1 MALSKERKLLL
12 GALGSAGLILVADQV
27 LLGPPQGANA
37 SPVAPAEPVQPAPA
51 STSDAPL
58 ASELDTP
65 EMSRASGKLV
75 ASWNEQL
82 SEARPDIADRTELSD
97 PFSATVQHEPDSSGA
112 MSPQEFQ
119 QEHKLTAVMTG
130 GDIGVAMI
138 NRKPVRINQLVAG
151 YRLISVDS
159 RSAEF
164 RAGDQTV
171 RLVLPQQ
178 INGGSQ

>member
-37 SPVAPAEPVQPAPA
+37 SQVAPAQPAQP
-51 STSDAPL
+51 TQTPTTQAPM
-58 ASELDTP
+58 AAERETA
-65 EMSRASGKLV
+65 EMSRASGELV

-82 SEARPDIADRTELSD
+82 SEARPDSTDEAEISD
-97 PFSATVQHEPDSSGA
+97 PFSSAEQYAPDPSGVI
-112 MSPQEFQ
+112 SPQEFRQ
-119 QEHKLTAVMTG
+119 GHKLTAVMTG

-138 NRKPVRINQLVAG
+138 NGKPVRINQIVEG

-171 RLVLPQQ
+171 RLILPQQ
-178 INGGSQ
+178 IGGGS